1 MDKIF
6 LAISALRIECGDS
19 QVVSATDILAR
30 QSERVSVTM
39 TANRIPLIQ
48 NRRLQ
53 RWLVS
58 SVILAIAIGCC
69 HSLILNTPV
78 QAMSRSTLVAQS
90 LQDLQEQKKT
100 VDQQRQNLEQQTQQL
115 ERQTN
120 QAEQNLDSIQTTI
133 AVTAEQI
140 ADTESRLEKAE
151 RELQALENDLL
162 QAEAA
167 YEDVRRAA
175 VGRLQFLQRQ
185 QGGEGWAV
193 LLQSANFNEF
203 LDRRYQLRRVYA
215 ADRNVLVDL
224 KAKADEIKQQRA
236 VVESQKT
243 RVSLLRQELLAKK
256 QQFEAEA
263 VQQKQLIDRLQSD
276 HAALEAAQA
285 QLARDSEEIA
295 ALIREKVAASTGV
308 VRGTGIFAFP
318 VNGRITSGFGY
329 RRHPILGTS
338 RLHAGVDFGAPTGT
352 TIYAADSG
360 RVIFSGWYGGYGNTV
375 IVDHGG
381 GITTLYAHSSRLLVS
396 VGQSVS
402 QGQAIAAVGST
413 GLSTGPHLHFE
424 VRQNG
429 NPVNPMAYL

>member
-1 MDKIF
+1 MGQQ
-6 LAISALRIECGDS
+6 ALTAGGEK
-19 QVVSATDILAR
+19 
-30 QSERVSVTM
+30 M
-39 TANRIPLIQ
+39 TANGMRPTPQI
-48 NRRLQ
+48 RRR
-53 RWLVS
+53 RWWVS
-58 SVILAIAIGCC
+58 TVVLAIAIALC
-69 HSLILNTPV
+69 HSLILHTPV
-78 QAMSRSTLVAQS
+78 QAMERSFLISQS
-90 LQDLQEQKKT
+90 IDDLREQKET
-100 VDQQRQNLEQQTQQL
+100 IDQKRQNIQQQTQQL
-115 ERQTN
+115 ERQTD
-120 QAEQNLDSIQTTI
+120 QAEQNLDVLQNTI
-133 AVTAEQI
+133 AATAQQI
-140 ADTESRLEKAE
+140 ADTEFRLAKAE
-151 RELQALENDLL
+151 DELKALENDLL
-162 QAEAA
+162 KAEAA

-193 LLQSANFNEF
+193 LLQSENFNEF
-203 LDRRYQLRRVYA
+203 LDRRYQLQRVYQ

-243 RVSLLRQELLAKK
+243 RVFLLRQELLAKK
-256 QQFEAEA
+256 QQYEAEA
-263 VQQKQLIDRLQSD
+263 SQQELLISRLQTD
-276 HAALEAAQA
+276 KAALAAAQE

-295 ALIREKVAASTGV
+295 ALIRQRVAASTGV
-308 VRGTGIFAFP
+308 VRGTGVFVFP
-318 VNGRITSGFGY
+318 VNGRMTSGFGY

-360 RVIFSGWYGGYGNTV
+360 RVIFSGWRGGYGNTV

-381 GITTLYAHSSRLLVS
+381 GITTLYAHCSRLFVS
-396 VGQSVS
+396 AGQAVS

-429 NPVNPMAYL
+429 SPVNPMAYL

>member
-151 RELQALENDLL
+151 R
-162 QAEAA
+162 
-167 YEDVRRAA
+167 
-175 VGRLQFLQRQ
+175 
-185 QGGEGWAV
+185 
-193 LLQSANFNEF
+193 
-203 LDRRYQLRRVYA
+203 
-215 ADRNVLVDL
+215 
-224 KAKADEIKQQRA
+224 
-236 VVESQKT
+236 
-243 RVSLLRQELLAKK
+243 
-256 QQFEAEA
+256 
-263 VQQKQLIDRLQSD
+263 
-276 HAALEAAQA
+276 
-285 QLARDSEEIA
+285 
-295 ALIREKVAASTGV
+295 
-308 VRGTGIFAFP
+308 
-318 VNGRITSGFGY
+318 
-329 RRHPILGTS
+329 
-338 RLHAGVDFGAPTGT
+338 
-352 TIYAADSG
+352 
-360 RVIFSGWYGGYGNTV
+360 
-375 IVDHGG
+375 
-381 GITTLYAHSSRLLVS
+381 
-396 VGQSVS
+396 
-402 QGQAIAAVGST
+402 
-413 GLSTGPHLHFE
+413 
-424 VRQNG
+424 
-429 NPVNPMAYL
+429 

>member
-1 MDKIF
+1 
-6 LAISALRIECGDS
+6 LRNGAGG
-19 QVVSATDILAR
+19 VSMAVRRIQQAN
-30 QSERVSVTM
+30 SV
-39 TANRIPLIQ
+39 
-48 NRRLQ
+48 RLW

-58 SVILAIAIGCC
+58 SVVLAIAIVLC
-69 HSLILNTPV
+69 HVVITGSTAQASDRPV
-78 QAMSRSTLVAQS
+78 LVAQS
-90 LQDLQEQKKT
+90 LEELRQQKET
-100 VDQQRQNLEQQTQQL
+100 VDQKRKDLEQQTQQL
-115 ERQTN
+115 EQRTN
-120 QAEQNLDSIQTTI
+120 QATQDLSSLQNTI
-133 AVTAEQI
+133 AATEDQI
-140 ADTESRLEKAE
+140 ADTEFRLDKAE
-151 RELQALENDLL
+151 RELKALEADLL
-162 QAEAA
+162 KAEAD
-167 YEDVRRAA
+167 YEEVRRAA

-185 QGGEGWAV
+185 QGSEGWAV
-193 LLQSANFNEF
+193 LLQSENFNEF
-203 LDRRYQLRRVYA
+203 LERRYQLKRVYD
-215 ADRNVLVDL
+215 ADRNVLADL
-224 KAKADEIKQQRA
+224 KAKADDIKNQRSI
-236 VVESQKT
+236 VEAQKT

-256 QQFEAEA
+256 QQYEAEA
-263 VQQKQLIDRLQSD
+263 VQQKQLIGRLQND
-276 HAALEAAQA
+276 KAALEAAQA

-295 ALIREKVAASTGV
+295 ALIRQKVAASTGV

-360 RVIFSGWYGGYGNTV
+360 QVIFSGWYGGYGNTV

-381 GITTLYAHSSRLLVS
+381 GISTLYAHCSRLFVS
-396 VGQSVS
+396 NGQSVG

>member
-1 MDKIF
+1 
-6 LAISALRIECGDS
+6 
-19 QVVSATDILAR
+19 
-30 QSERVSVTM
+30 M

-381 GITTLYAHSSRLLVS
+381 GITTLYAHSSRLFVS

>member
-1 MDKIF
+1 
-6 LAISALRIECGDS
+6 
-19 QVVSATDILAR
+19 
-30 QSERVSVTM
+30 M
-39 TANRIPLIQ
+39 TANGMRPTPQI
-48 NRRLQ
+48 RRR
-53 RWLVS
+53 RWWVS
-58 SVILAIAIGCC
+58 TVVLAIAIALC
-69 HSLILNTPV
+69 HSLILHTPV
-78 QAMSRSTLVAQS
+78 QAMERSFLISQS
-90 LQDLQEQKKT
+90 IDDLREQKET
-100 VDQQRQNLEQQTQQL
+100 IDQKRQNIQQQTQQL
-115 ERQTN
+115 ERQTD
-120 QAEQNLDSIQTTI
+120 QAEQNLDVLQNTI
-133 AVTAEQI
+133 AATAQQI
-140 ADTESRLEKAE
+140 ADTEFRLAKAE
-151 RELQALENDLL
+151 DELKALENDLL
-162 QAEAA
+162 KAEAA

-193 LLQSANFNEF
+193 LLQSENFNEF
-203 LDRRYQLRRVYA
+203 LDRRYQLQRVYQ

-243 RVSLLRQELLAKK
+243 RVFLLRQELLAKK
-256 QQFEAEA
+256 QQYEAEA
-263 VQQKQLIDRLQSD
+263 SQQELLISRLQTD
-276 HAALEAAQA
+276 KAALAAAQE

-295 ALIREKVAASTGV
+295 ALIRQRVAASTGV
-308 VRGTGIFAFP
+308 VRGTGVFVFP
-318 VNGRITSGFGY
+318 VNGRMTSGFGY

-360 RVIFSGWYGGYGNTV
+360 RVIFSGWRGGYGNTV

-381 GITTLYAHSSRLLVS
+381 GITTLYAHCSRLFVS
-396 VGQSVS
+396 AGQAVS

-429 NPVNPMAYL
+429 SPVNPMAYL